1 MHIGGVSCNGGRI
14 VGDVSVAIVRIA
26 TPTVTVKGYPKM
38 AKLRDKYSQPPD
50 GN

>member
-1 MHIGGVSCNGGRI
+1 MYIGGVSCNGGRI

-26 TPTVTVKGYPKM
+26 TPTITVKGYRKM
-38 AKLRDKYSQPPD
+38 VKLLDKYSQPPD